1 MIRWKLL
8 FEGEWLAF
16 FIAEVVD
23 LPGEFFCW
31 GKWVNFWLLASILPH
46 LRLSHKGSGDNSG
59 RWSCWILLCI
69 RGFISNELLH
79 IVMIVL
85 LKIYATSK
93 TFGKICLNVITD
105 TFLSNMWSVIMVG
118 TEGPNFLVAVMS
130 NRRGKFKLS
139 VLQAPLNSFP

>member
-1 MIRWKLL
+1 M
-8 FEGEWLAF
+8 
-16 FIAEVVD
+16 
-23 LPGEFFCW
+23 
-31 GKWVNFWLLASILPH
+31 
-46 LRLSHKGSGDNSG
+46 
-59 RWSCWILLCI
+59 LLCI

-105 TFLSNMWSVIMVG
+105 TFLSNMWSVIMGG